1 VDFLIDPLFT
11 PNCCNLN
18 HWTGGDSPVLVCR
31 EMPVHVYSREKN
43 NSFSGNK
50 TLIRCIYPFMS
61 LISQICARSGLRKEI
76 AASRVRLYRVA
87 LAWCGDRMLADDL
100 VQEAL
105 SLGLQKAHQLR
116 DRDRLNAWLYSILN
130 NCWKQHLRSYRPH
143 EDLDDDRPS
152 NDLEPDSAAGQM
164 EIVTRVRCAVA
175 GLPLEQRKVLALVDL
190 EGFAYSDV
198 ANILEIPIGTVMSRL
213 YRARK
218 SLIGLLE
225 NDSPEAEGQVRQVT
239 SIRRVK

>member
-1 VDFLIDPLFT
+1 
-11 PNCCNLN
+11 
-18 HWTGGDSPVLVCR
+18 
-31 EMPVHVYSREKN
+31 
-43 NSFSGNK
+43 
-50 TLIRCIYPFMS
+50 MS
-61 LISQICARSGLRKEI
+61 LISQICAKSGLRKEI
-76 AASRVRLYRVA
+76 AASRIRLYRVA

-100 VQEAL
+100 VQETL

-116 DRDRLNAWLYSILN
+116 DRERLNAWLYSILN

-143 EDLDDDRPS
+143 EDLDADRAS
-152 NDLEPDSAAGQM
+152 DELEPDSAAGQM
-164 EIVTRVRCAVA
+164 EIVARVRCAVA
-175 GLPLEQRKVLALVDL
+175 RLPLEQRKVLALVDL

-218 SLIGLLE
+218 SLISLLE
-225 NDSPEAEGQVRQVT
+225 DDSREPSGQVT